1 MQADTRWAQPV
12 VSDLVNIPLD
22 ANHHTYDI
30 EKNQLS
36 IASIPSST
44 LQPQLVTTTSF
55 FPPQRVEPIDM
66 PRSQQTPTQNRTK
79 TGYTQSATTDEQ
91 QTTAIYYKKNRPMKR
106 VMHPADRSSII
117 AILQT
122 MSTII
127 FTIFISFPC
136 IILLTLLLPM
146 CWLIRTS
153 TRLICRHQCTV
164 TPCACNYLSASDLF
178 WFYNSNTSTNETK
191 TDNESNKLN
200 SQTISPIG
208 AAVFFLEGALNEN
221 SLKKLLVN
229 RLITA
234 SIRRGSNMGRKLFPR
249 FSQLVISR
257 FSGTMWSDYSQFSID
272 EHVHEIPH
280 NIQSDEEIQTYLST
294 LLSTELPNNRP
305 LWRLYYK
312 NRLTLRP
319 NDSILI
325 FLYHPVLSDG
335 ISLLRILLKHVID
348 NRTTQLDIKP
358 RFAGRN
364 GENIIFDYIK
374 AYLFGHKLIF
384 SKLLS
389 HLSRENIFKRTL
401 NKNDN
406 ISTRNSQ
413 SQQQQPRRVVVWS
426 APFSLT
432 QVNRMKLVTRT
443 RLNTFLS
450 TIVLST
456 VKLYMD
462 KYGLSNPP
470 NMNCV
475 IPCDLRSNTANIV
488 MGNQLSH
495 LCIELPMDIEG
506 NIPLLWSFNAS
517 AKRFKENR
525 DYATMHL
532 FTHIT
537 YLLFPYCFAN
547 RIISRIYDSASLWL
561 TSIAVGNSAALATVS
576 LCSRDVRSLICFSP
590 SIGTANINFCITTY
604 ADDIRLAVI
613 ADPNIVPNLNYF
625 TECFIQQLTVVQ
637 DLLAYRRIPGE
648 IRRITRPPRIQPQ
661 NKSISSISDM
671 PEDLSIEEIQA
682 KMATLQQELL
692 LLKSQFENVDMTD
705 SSCQTQRLIIT
716 TKLEELRREFREL
729 LIKLQERQCELSG
742 MIPSDEEDEMDPH
755 VRVRL
760 RSASVASRISLR
772 SNDQR
777 QISANN
783 TGPPVIPAAKALHV
797 TLIEGSA
804 FPIGIGNIG
813 QQGEQELTAIAGIT
827 DNVLNIASYSDLIRV
842 ANAIAIQICDY
853 PASIEPNVRTQL
865 EVTGNISQ
873 YYKMHTSNKG
883 AKNTFS
889 EIEINDIEGQ
899 SIVQTPT
906 TDRKPK
912 SFTSKSISK
921 CTVRSNICTTCV
933 PADPQYFYFSVQIV
947 KPKMCKSNFIV
958 RVKSCDS

>member
-1 MQADTRWAQPV
+1 MQPDTRWAQSV
-12 VSDLVNIPLD
+12 VSDLVTTPLD

-30 EKNQLS
+30 EKKQLS
-36 IASIPSST
+36 TASIPSST
-44 LQPQLVTTTSF
+44 SQPQLVTTTSF

-66 PRSQQTPTQNRTK
+66 PRSQQTATQHRTK

-91 QTTAIYYKKNRPMKR
+91 LTTAIYYQQNRPMKR
-106 VMHPADRSSII
+106 IIHPADRSSVI
-117 AILQT
+117 AILQA

-127 FTIFISFPC
+127 FAIFISFPC
-136 IILLTLLLPM
+136 IILLALLLPI
-146 CWLIRTS
+146 CWLVRTS
-153 TRLICRHQCTV
+153 ARLICRHQCTV
-164 TPCACNYLSASDLF
+164 TPCACNYLSSSDLF
-178 WFYNSNTSTNETK
+178 WFYNSNTSTNQTK
-191 TDNESNKLN
+191 TDDETNKLN

-208 AAVFFLEGALNEN
+208 AAIFFLEGTVNEN
-221 SLKKLLVN
+221 SLKKLLVH

-257 FSGTMWSDYSQFSID
+257 FSGRMWSDYSQFSID

-294 LLSTELPNNRP
+294 LLSTELPLNRP

-335 ISLLRILLKHVID
+335 ISLLRILLKHAVD

-364 GENIIFDYIK
+364 RENMIFDYIK

-389 HLSRENIFKRTL
+389 RLSKENFFKRTL

-413 SQQQQPRRVVVWS
+413 SQQQPRRVVVWS

-443 RLNTFLS
+443 RLNTLLS
-450 TIVLST
+450 TIVIST
-456 VKLYMD
+456 VKLYME

-475 IPCDLRSNTANIV
+475 MPCDLRSNTANIV

-506 NIPLLWSFNAS
+506 NIPLLWSFNDS

-537 YLLFPYCFAN
+537 YLLFPYCLAN
-547 RIISRIYDSASLWL
+547 RIISRIYNSASLWL
-561 TSIAVGNSAALATVS
+561 TSIAVGNSAALATISV
-576 LCSRDVRSLICFSP
+576 CNRDVRNLICFSP

-613 ADPNIVPNLNYF
+613 ADPNIVPNPNYF

-637 DLLAYRRIPGE
+637 DLLAHRRIPGE

-661 NKSISSISDM
+661 KQSISSISDM
-671 PEDLSIEEIQA
+671 PDDLSIEEIQA

-692 LLKSQFENVDMTD
+692 SLKSQFENVDMTD
-705 SSCQTQRLIIT
+705 PSCQSQRLIIT

-760 RSASVASRISLR
+760 RSASVASRISLK

-777 QISANN
+777 QIS
-783 TGPPVIPAAKALHV
+783 TKMYQLERDDG
-797 TLIEGSA
+797 T
-804 FPIGIGNIG
+804 
-813 QQGEQELTAIAGIT
+813 ELTAT
-827 DNVLNIASYSDLIRV
+827 V
-842 ANAIAIQICDY
+842 IQK
-853 PASIEPNVRTQL
+853 APNHQ
-865 EVTGNISQ
+865 
-873 YYKMHTSNKG
+873 
-883 AKNTFS
+883 
-889 EIEINDIEGQ
+889 
-899 SIVQTPT
+899 
-906 TDRKPK
+906 
-912 SFTSKSISK
+912 
-921 CTVRSNICTTCV
+921 
-933 PADPQYFYFSVQIV
+933 
-947 KPKMCKSNFIV
+947 
-958 RVKSCDS
+958 